1 MTSNSV
7 VSDSSI
13 LIHLSRMGELKLL
26 KEIFGK
32 IIVPKA
38 VYKECT
44 VENKAGSEEIRN
56 SEWIEVREIEDQ
68 NLKKV
73 LRTLLDEGEAEA
85 ITLALEID
93 ADLVLLDETEARRI
107 AKNLGL
113 KVTGTVGT
121 LLKAKKLGLID
132 DLKKE
137 IELLRETGFW
147 ISDDLVRKILSE
159 EGESCKP

>member
-13 LIHLSRMGELKLL
+13 SIHLSRMSELKLL

-32 IIVPKA
+32 IIVPKV

-68 NLKKV
+68 NLKRV

-85 ITLALEID
+85 IRCWKTR
-93 ADLVLLDETEARRI
+93 VRR
-107 AKNLGL
+107 
-113 KVTGTVGT
+113 
-121 LLKAKKLGLID
+121 
-132 DLKKE
+132 
-137 IELLRETGFW
+137 
-147 ISDDLVRKILSE
+147 
-159 EGESCKP
+159 